1 MRIAILCADP
11 VYAEAMVSLLRHSGG
26 YEVVCCAGH
35 LGGAHALSSLHV
47 DLLVATEEFD
57 DKTHRYL
64 IQKLKESGMKA
75 LMLHGESFETADD
88 DSVFDYSMSR
98 YRGVGAMFELIRKAG
113 QGVVDDTPKGE
124 YLGQRK
130 VRRSD
135 IEKGIKFTPRERE
148 IAELVARG
156 LSNRQIASIIGTG
169 EQNVKMYV
177 SRLMRLL
184 SCANRVQVA
193 LLLQPQG
200 PEQVS
205 SN

>member
-11 VYAEAMVSLLRHSGG
+11 VYAEGMVSLLRHSGG

-35 LGGAHALSSLHV
+35 LGGAHALSNLQP
-47 DLLVATEEFD
+47 DLLIATEEFD
-57 DKTHRYL
+57 DRTHRFL

-75 LMLHGESFETADD
+75 LLLHGESFQMSSEDP
-88 DSVFDYSMSR
+88 VFDYAMSR
-98 YRGVGAMFELIRKAG
+98 YRGVGAMFELIRKAV
-113 QGVVDDTPKGE
+113 QGEPDDTPMSE
-124 YLGQRK
+124 YRGPRK

-135 IEKGIKFTPRERE
+135 IEKGVKFTPRERE
-148 IAELVARG
+148 VAELVSRG
-156 LSNRQIASIIGTG
+156 LSNKQIASIIGTG

-184 SCANRVQVA
+184 GCSNRVQVA
-193 LLLQPQG
+193 LLLQPSEAE
-200 PEQVS
+200 PAA